1 LTHAKGPTTIADFQ
15 YQFNAVNNIT
25 QIIDA
30 AGTHGYSYDSLDRLT
45 AATHPNQANES
56 YTYDDVGNRTAS
68 QQGSSY
74 TYQSFNRLVSANGT
88 SYAYDTNGN
97 LTSKTDATESWS
109 YTWDY
114 ENRLKQASLSG
125 GVTVTYSYDALGR
138 RIQRSSPSSTTR
150 FVYDGADVMRD
161 LDGTGATIADYLNG
175 PGIDN
180 KLRQTVSG
188 ASSYL
193 FADHLGTTR
202 GLTDTNGSVSSSLAY
217 DSFGNLTS
225 GSTASRYTYTSR
237 EIDTD
242 TGLMYYPAR
251 WYDPAQ
257 ARFVSEDPIGL
268 EGGIN
273 LYAYVANDSVN
284 YTDPLGLKRLKPYS
298 RTRHASPA
306 QSCVCKAEEPD
317 AEDDSFL
324 TLLGSYG
331 IGVAKGFSG
340 AAIGTAELPIDLVK
354 DPTGTVTAIVDDI
367 GMRIQTLGEIA
378 IHPVAGYDAIIDA
391 IMVIGPNKA
400 METLGDAGGQLIF
413 FKGMADLGQ
422 RIRAAREPELGENC
436 RIARLGNRTD
446 HPYGRWPHYHRRG
459 PRGPDGNP
467 LPGQGIKRHRPFEP
481 SKHDKRFT
489 DRF

>member
-1 LTHAKGPTTIADFQ
+1 MTHAKGPTTIADFQ

-298 RTRHASPA
+298 RTRFRHS
-306 QSCVCKAEEPD
+306 
-317 AEDDSFL
+317 
-324 TLLGSYG
+324 
-331 IGVAKGFSG
+331 
-340 AAIGTAELPIDLVK
+340 
-354 DPTGTVTAIVDDI
+354 
-367 GMRIQTLGEIA
+367 
-378 IHPVAGYDAIIDA
+378 
-391 IMVIGPNKA
+391 
-400 METLGDAGGQLIF
+400 
-413 FKGMADLGQ
+413 
-422 RIRAAREPELGENC
+422 ARSLFTPL
-436 RIARLGNRTD
+436 RDTTRLST
-446 HPYGRWPHYHRRG
+446 P
-459 PRGPDGNP
+459 
-467 LPGQGIKRHRPFEP
+467 
-481 SKHDKRFT
+481 
-489 DRF
+489 